1 MGRGGR
7 LCYIP
12 VFQKH
17 VRVGDVAAAS
27 ARAIAAAVN
36 TNESLYV
43 LGMLL
48 LYRIQRELLKIT
60 KQGKQTSS
68 RTCIYFELFEES

>member
-1 MGRGGR
+1 
-7 LCYIP
+7 
-12 VFQKH
+12 
-17 VRVGDVAAAS
+17 VAAVLV
-27 ARAIAAAVN
+27 RAVAAAVN

-48 LYRIQRELLKIT
+48 LCRIQRELLKIT

-68 RTCIYFELFEES
+68 RTCIYFESFEES